1 MMSVKKI
8 HPLLIIFGV
17 LNLLLIIFVIW
28 PLLKQINEVSQNFSS
43 ERNKVVYLK
52 AEKENIKKIEQ
63 IYKSYE
69 SDLNKT
75 EALLFEPE
83 SPISFINFLE
93 KTATDSQVKMEISSM
108 IKQEQPSNAKPGQK
122 SSIKQQQNEDLW
134 SSLSL
139 QIVISG
145 SFNNTAK
152 FLEKIENGPYLIQI
166 TDLNIISLTKGEA
179 SEKEAAG
186 IPRADTRTVL
196 TIKVYTK

>member
-28 PLLKQINEVSQNFSS
+28 PLFKQINEVSQNFSS